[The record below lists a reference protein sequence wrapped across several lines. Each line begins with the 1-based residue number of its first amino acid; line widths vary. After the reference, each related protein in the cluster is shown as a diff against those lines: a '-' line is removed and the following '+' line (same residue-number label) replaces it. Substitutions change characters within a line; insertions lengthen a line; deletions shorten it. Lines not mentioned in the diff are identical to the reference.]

1 MSRARLTDFF
11 LAPGSPHPL
20 GVFRIGVSLVLL
32 AQAWSLSGHV
42 LELFGDRGL
51 TPWSITAP
59 LASPWLPRL
68 GTWVPALRAGGL
80 DTSTCLR
87 VLTGTYALAL
97 VALLLGWRTRG
108 AAAVAWLLHGV
119 LMNSVPLFM
128 YGVEVFAQISLFY
141 CVVLPVGAAFSWDV
155 RAGRA
160 CDAPSPEATLALRVL
175 QVHLCLIYVSSGV
188 EKALGTPWREGSAVW
203 DAVMQP
209 QFARF
214 DFTWLAEHPW
224 VSRAATWGTLLVEVG
239 YGAFIWPRQSRE
251 AWVVLTLGLHAGIA
265 VFMGLW
271 LFSALMAVLTFAAFG
286 WQPLRARVRTAPP

>member
-1 MSRARLTDFF
+1 MSRARLEAF
-11 LAPGSPHPL
+11 LFAPRSPHPL
-20 GVFRIGVSLVLL
+20 GVFRLGVSLVLL

-59 LASPWLPRL
+59 LASPWMPRL
-68 GTWVPALRAGGL
+68 GTWVPALRGWGL
-80 DTSTCLR
+80 DTRTCILG
-87 VLTGTYALAL
+87 LTSTYALAL
-97 VALLLGWRTRG
+97 GALLLGWRTRW
-108 AAAVAWLLHGV
+108 AAAGAWLLHGV

-141 CVVLPVGAAFSWDV
+141 CVVLPVGAAFSCDV
-155 RAGRA
+155 RAGRTS
-160 CDAPSPEATLALRVL
+160 DAPSAEAALALRVL
-175 QVHLCLIYVSSGV
+175 QVHLCVVYVSSGV
-188 EKALGTPWREGSAVW
+188 EKALGLPWREGAAVW

-214 DFTWLAEHPW
+214 DFTWMAEHPW

-251 AWVVLTLGLHAGIA
+251 AWVLLTVGLHAGIA

-271 LFSALMAVLTFAAFG
+271 LFGAIMSVLTFAAFG
-286 WQPLRARVRTAPP
+286 WEPLRARVRAL